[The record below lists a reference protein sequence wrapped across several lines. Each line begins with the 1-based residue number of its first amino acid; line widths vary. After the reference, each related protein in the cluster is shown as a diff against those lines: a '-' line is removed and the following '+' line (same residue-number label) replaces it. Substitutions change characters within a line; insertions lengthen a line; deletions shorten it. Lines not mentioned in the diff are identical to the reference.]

1 MKIQVKKLTIEYA
14 KDVQRLCGQLGYP
27 MAIMDTESN
36 ISELITTKDHI
47 AFVALENEKVVGW
60 IHAFKGLFLES
71 KPFIEIGGLVVD
83 EELRGKGIGKK
94 LVQKIREWGLEKGFE
109 TLRVRSNIKRKDA
122 HKFYLNLGFTEVKE
136 QKVFQIQL

>member
-1 MKIQVKKLTIEYA
+1 MEIRVNKLTLEHA
-14 KDVQRLCGQLGYP
+14 KDVQRLSGQLGYP
-27 MAIMDTESN
+27 MAIMDIESN

-83 EELRGKGIGKK
+83 EEYRGKRVGKQ
-94 LVQKIREWGLEKGFE
+94 LVQKVKEWSLEKGFE
-109 TLRVRSNIKRKDA
+109 ILRVRSNIKRKEA
-122 HKFYLNLGFTEVKE
+122 HKFYLKLDFTEIKE

>member
-1 MKIQVKKLTIEYA
+1 MEIRVNKLTLEHA
-14 KDVQRLCGQLGYP
+14 KDVQRLSGQLGYP
-27 MAIMDTESN
+27 MAIMDIESN
-36 ISELITTKDHI
+36 ISELITAKDHI

-83 EELRGKGIGKK
+83 EEYRGKRVGKQ
-94 LVQKIREWGLEKGFE
+94 LVQKVKEWSLEKGFE
-109 TLRVRSNIKRKDA
+109 ILRVRSNVKRKEA
-122 HKFYLNLGFTEVKE
+122 HKFYLKLDFTEIKE